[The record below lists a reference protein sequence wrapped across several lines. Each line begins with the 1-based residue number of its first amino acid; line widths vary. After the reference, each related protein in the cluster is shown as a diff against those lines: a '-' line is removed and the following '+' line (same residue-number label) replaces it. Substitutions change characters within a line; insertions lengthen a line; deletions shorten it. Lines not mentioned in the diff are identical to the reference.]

1 MKKKKIKLLTEE
13 EAKRYLNENID
24 DLNENIDDE
33 DAVMDVETARKII
46 KDSVLPLLEKK

>member
-13 EAKRYLNENID
+13 KAKRY
-24 DLNENIDDE
+24 LNENIDDE
-33 DAVMDVETARKII
+33 DAVMDVETARKKI